1 MTNHAV
7 LDSGDAIRMTPYP
20 QHSMSMKAPQKGS
33 HDFCFQQQRLRT
45 QGATP
50 EFMGLLI
57 RFGPVSWLVDGY
69 LSMILPKLAM

>member
-1 MTNHAV
+1 
-7 LDSGDAIRMTPYP
+7 
-20 QHSMSMKAPQKGS
+20 MKAPQKGS